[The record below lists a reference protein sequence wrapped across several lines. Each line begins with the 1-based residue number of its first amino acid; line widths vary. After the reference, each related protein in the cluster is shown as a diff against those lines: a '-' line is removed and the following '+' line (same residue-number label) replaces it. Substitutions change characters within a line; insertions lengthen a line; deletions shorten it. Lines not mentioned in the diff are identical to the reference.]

1 MLKVLIVEDQPAVVT
16 ALQVLFEIRGM
27 ACAVARSPEEAL
39 RRARRYGSRSRRSAS
54 SSRT

>member
-1 MLKVLIVEDQPAVVT
+1 VPKLEVLIVEDQPAVVT

-27 ACAVARSPEEAL
+27 PCAVARSPAEAL
-39 RRARRYGSRSRRSAS
+39 RRLDADSSQESAW